1 MRPFFVF
8 LVKRC
13 IKSRYICTK
22 TSLKTLL
29 AFWPSGMNL
38 RCSLQPPLIDKFMQ
52 AGVNRGFQLDLTNS
66 GFGRSRR
73 KFVKLKNDINTG
85 VTLKMSQNFKDK
97 WTALTLDG
105 RAWCWSFHLHPLQ
118 ASIPRP
124 LVWPQTWKDHNIPVI
139 FQDFVSFV
147 FKTKTLLL
155 KLQCICYLQKSEI
168 NLFCRKIWVF
178 LNSFY
183 LELGK
188 LYLDIALR

>member
-22 TSLKTLL
+22 TSLKTLP

-38 RCSLQPPLIDKFMQ
+38 RCSLQPPHIDNFTQ

-73 KFVKLKNDINTG
+73 KFVKLKNDIKTG
-85 VTLKMSQNFKDK
+85 VTLKKPELQRQMNCTYLGWEGLVLVLSLTSLASFNSQ
-97 WTALTLDG
+97 ALGL
-105 RAWCWSFHLHPLQ
+105 
-118 ASIPRP
+118 ASDLKRSQHSCD
-124 LVWPQTWKDHNIPVI
+124 LSGLCQ
-139 FQDFVSFV
+139 FF

-155 KLQCICYLQKSEI
+155 KLQCLCYLQKSEI
-168 NLFCRKIWVF
+168 NLFGRKIWVF